1 MAYLLICILCTSCLG
16 LMFKYFDLRAYAL
29 DRIILVNYLTCGLIG
44 WFYFQDNILL
54 VDKASWFSYSIILG
68 FLFILGFTLYAKSVV
83 LYGLSLATV
92 VQKLSVVITVV
103 IAVFL
108 GDQLTLLQWIGVG
121 LTPVAFYFIFYK
133 PKLNVPLIRK
143 PLQSQLYL
151 FGIILISSAI
161 EILFIILN
169 KKNFNIAS
177 FQLVLTTYVFI
188 FAFGFALI
196 YSLLKTKTIRI
207 SKIEIIAGVLLGIP
221 NFFSIFYL
229 NKALNN
235 GLPGS
240 ILFPLLNCTVIIVS
254 SSLGIL
260 LFNEPASKHKKIG
273 LAFAILAIF
282 LVSYFK

>member
-1 MAYLLICILCTSCLG
+1 MVYLLICILCTSCLG

-108 GDQLTLLQWIGVG
+108 GDQLTFLQWIGLVK
-121 LTPVAFYFIFYK
+121 K
-133 PKLNVPLIRK
+133 PI
-143 PLQSQLYL
+143 QGQLYL
-151 FGIILISSAI
+151 FGIIMISSAI

-196 YSLLKTKTIRI
+196 FFFLKTKTIRI
-207 SKIEIIAGVLLGIP
+207 SKIELIAGVLLGIP

-229 NKALNN
+229 NKALNH

-240 ILFPLLNCTVIIVS
+240 ILFPLLNCTVIIIS

-260 LFNEPASKHKKIG
+260 LFNEPASKHKKMG
-273 LAFAILAIF
+273 LVFAIIAIF